1 MLAKVG
7 QWNVIHRCCL
17 GQSSKLFLN
26 KGEKKMYLAENLIE
40 KWGPVLNH
48 ESLPEIK
55 DHYKKTLTAVLL
67 ENQEKAIREERA
79 AQQGFL
85 TELGPPTTATQ
96 SAADGTAAGFSG
108 SAEAPVAGYDPIMI
122 SLVRR
127 AVPQLIAY
135 DICGVQPM
143 TGPTGL
149 IFAMK
154 STYTDQGAN
163 HGGEFGTT
171 DATEALFNEA
181 NPTHSSAGTG
191 TTAVAA
197 EGTDP
202 FAVADGTNPY
212 GTVDSDGAQDEG
224 ASAYTQGEGDVGTGM
239 HTKAAEELGG
249 TDANQFREMSFS
261 IEKEAVTAKSRAL
274 KAEYTT
280 ELAQDLKAVHGLDA
294 ETELANIL
302 STEILAEIN
311 REIVRLVNIVAK
323 RGAQV
328 NTATKGIFDLDKDSN
343 GRWSV
348 EKFKGLLFQIER
360 DANTIAID
368 TRRGRGNMIITSP
381 DVASALSMAGVL
393 DYNPAIQNTIDSDVA
408 SSSFAGVL
416 NGKYQ
421 VYVDPYFINPGKV
434 QSSEYYTMG
443 YKGSSPYDAGLFY
456 CPYVPLQMVRA
467 TGEDTFQPKIGFK
480 TRYGIVAN
488 PFTSISRDQNVYYRK
503 VKVDNLM

>member
-1 MLAKVG
+1 
-7 QWNVIHRCCL
+7 
-17 GQSSKLFLN
+17 
-26 KGEKKMYLAENLIE
+26 MYLAENLIE
-40 KWGPVLNH
+40 KWGPVLDH
-48 ESLPEIK
+48 ESLPKIK
-55 DHYKKTLTAVLL
+55 DHYKRTLTAVLL
-67 ENQEKAIREERA
+67 ENQEKAIREERS
-79 AQQGFL
+79 AQAGFL
-85 TELGPPTTATQ
+85 TEVGAPTTGTGGAGY
-96 SAADGTAAGFSG
+96 ADTSNAGFSG
-108 SAEAPVAGYDPIMI
+108 GANSPVAGYDPIMI

-154 STYTDQGAN
+154 STYTNQGTASS
-163 HGGEFGTT
+163 TA
-171 DATEALFNEA
+171 DEALWNEA
-181 NPTHSSAGTG
+181 RTTHSSDGTDG
-191 TTAVAA
+191 GATGADNA
-197 EGTDP
+197 EQDP
-202 FAVADGTNPY
+202 FAIASGTQGQADGEDDATY
-212 GTVDSDGAQDEG
+212 ETRSTYDVGGDGMSTVD
-224 ASAYTQGEGDVGTGM
+224 GEQ
-239 HTKAAEELGG
+239 LGG
-249 TDANQFREMSFS
+249 AAGNQFREMSFS
-261 IEKEAVTAKSRAL
+261 IDKTSVTAKSRAL

-311 REIVRLVNIVAK
+311 REIIRLVNVVAK

-328 NTATKGIFDLDKDSN
+328 NTASAGTFDLDKDSN

-381 DVASALSMAGVL
+381 DIASALSMAGVL

-408 SSSFAGVL
+408 TSSFAGVL

-421 VYVDPYFINPGKV
+421 VYVDPYFINPDGV
-434 QSSEYYTMG
+434 QASEYYTMG

-488 PFTSISRDQNVYYRK
+488 PFTSITRDDNVYYRK